1 LINNTNRKAAAS
13 RGAAAKHLVLGVIG
27 HVDHGKSALVR
38 ALSGED
44 TDRLAEEKRRGIS
57 IALGF
62 ARLNVGMNAVIDL
75 IDMPG
80 HERFVRTMI
89 SGATG
94 IDAVL
99 LVVAAN
105 EGIKPQTIE
114 HVDIAALLGL
124 ARGVVAISK
133 ADLVAHEQARRVAD
147 DAMRLLIRSGLEA
160 TAPVMTSALHGTGI
174 EELRRTLESLAA
186 SQPVRA
192 ADGAAFLPID
202 RVFSIAGHGP
212 VVTGTLRGA
221 AVAVADTLEILPQR
235 RAVRVRAV
243 QVHGEQV
250 QTATPGQRVALNL
263 RGIEIAELKRG
274 MVLAAPDALVLAN
287 WLTISIR
294 AVPDAPPLTNG
305 MRLLAMLGT
314 DEREVRLRLLD
325 RDVLEAGQSGF
336 AQLHCVEPVAVPA
349 REHLVLRVLSPPQ
362 TVAGGRVLEPEA
374 RRAQR
379 LNPRILQR
387 LEDLSAQP
395 PAAILAAEV
404 ERAGAAGTTLQSLA
418 QLTAL
423 SKPRLVELIRTLP
436 LMLTRSGTVL
446 RKADVDGL
454 LARVPALLAQHA
466 ALALDELLEMLGTGA
481 EVLDEALRAL
491 LARGVIGKRGS
502 QFLIPQAERARARDE
517 ANLAAQIADVLRR
530 GGLSPPSPSA
540 IVTDLRSN
548 RAVERLLREGVI
560 VRAIDVP
567 KGREILFHQEAIED
581 AQRRLAP
588 LLERAPGLL
597 VTEIGALLGISRKFT
612 MPLLNHLDTIR
623 FTRRVKDRRVRA

>member
-1 LINNTNRKAAAS
+1 
-13 RGAAAKHLVLGVIG
+13 
-27 HVDHGKSALVR
+27 
-38 ALSGED
+38 
-44 TDRLAEEKRRGIS
+44 
-57 IALGF
+57 
-62 ARLNVGMNAVIDL
+62 
-75 IDMPG
+75 
-80 HERFVRTMI
+80 
-89 SGATG
+89 
-94 IDAVL
+94 
-99 LVVAAN
+99 
-105 EGIKPQTIE
+105 
-114 HVDIAALLGL
+114 
-124 ARGVVAISK
+124 
-133 ADLVAHEQARRVAD
+133 
-147 DAMRLLIRSGLEA
+147 
-160 TAPVMTSALHGTGI
+160 
-174 EELRRTLESLAA
+174 
-186 SQPVRA
+186 
-192 ADGAAFLPID
+192 
-202 RVFSIAGHGP
+202 
-212 VVTGTLRGA
+212 
-221 AVAVADTLEILPQR
+221 
-235 RAVRVRAV
+235 
-243 QVHGEQV
+243 
-250 QTATPGQRVALNL
+250 
-263 RGIEIAELKRG
+263 
-274 MVLAAPDALVLAN
+274 
-287 WLTISIR
+287 
-294 AVPDAPPLTNG
+294 
-305 MRLLAMLGT
+305 
-314 DEREVRLRLLD
+314 
-325 RDVLEAGQSGF
+325 
-336 AQLHCVEPVAVPA
+336 
-349 REHLVLRVLSPPQ
+349 
-362 TVAGGRVLEPEA
+362 VLEPEA